1 VSAKSLLRG
10 TLLPGAAC
18 VRGGTCVLVEIEP
31 IGKHVVHD
39 QLGSTGGL
47 TSQRC
52 ARFRASTWAD
62 R

>member
-1 VSAKSLLRG
+1 MTSSVSAKSLLRG

-39 QLGSTGGL
+39 QKYGGIDL
-47 TSQRC
+47 T
-52 ARFRASTWAD
+52 ALRAV
-62 R
+62 